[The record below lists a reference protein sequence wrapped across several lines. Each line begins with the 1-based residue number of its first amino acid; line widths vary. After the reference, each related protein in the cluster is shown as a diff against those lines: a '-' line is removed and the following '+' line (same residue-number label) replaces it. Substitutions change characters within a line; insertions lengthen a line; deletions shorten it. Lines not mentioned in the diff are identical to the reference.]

1 MLLQKNWKDLIKPKR
16 LEVEEKSLGAN
27 YGKFVAEPLE
37 RGFGITVGNS
47 LRRILLSSLQGAAIA
62 SVRIKGVLH
71 EFSTVPGVR
80 EDVTDIVLN
89 LKEIRVKVNED
100 VPQTARID
108 VKGEGAVTAAAITH
122 GPAVE
127 ILNPEQ
133 HIATLSKDAHLEM
146 DLVIRS
152 GRGYVTAERN
162 KEEGAPV
169 GTIPLDAAFSPIR
182 KVNYAVTNA
191 RVGQR
196 TDYDRLTLEVW
207 TDGSVPPD
215 SAVAFAARIFQDQL
229 AIFIN
234 FEEEPEAEAAPA
246 AATEALNENLFRPVE
261 ELELSVRAA
270 NCLQNADIKYI
281 GELVQKTE
289 AEMLK
294 TKNFGRK
301 SLNEIKEMLADMGL
315 SFGLKLENF
324 PPRDE
329 LERRRLQK
337 EKESA

>member
-1 MLLQKNWKDLIKPKR
+1 MFQKNWKDLIKPKR
-16 LEVEEKSLGAN
+16 LEIEEKSLAAN

-47 LRRILLSSLQGAAIA
+47 LRRILLSSLQGAAFS

-89 LKEIRVKVNED
+89 LKEVRVKASED

-108 VKGEGAVTAAAITH
+108 VKGEGVVTAAAITA
-122 GPAVE
+122 GPNVE
-127 ILNPEQ
+127 VLNPEQ

-146 DLVIRS
+146 DLVIRM
-152 GRGYVTAERN
+152 GRGYVPAERN

-182 KVNYAVTNA
+182 KVNYAITNA

-196 TDYDRLTLEVW
+196 TDYDKLTLEVW
-207 TDGSVPPD
+207 TDGSVRPD
-215 SAVAFAARIFQDQL
+215 DAVAYAARILQDQL
-229 AIFIN
+229 SIFVN
-234 FEEEPEAEAAPA
+234 FEEVPEAEAPA
-246 AATEALNENLFRPVE
+246 VSTTEAFNENLFRPVE

-281 GELVQKTE
+281 GELVQKSE

-324 PPRDE
+324 PSREE
-329 LERRRLQK
+329 LDRRRLQK